1 MKRIT
6 QNWKYQTGRV
16 VASWLLVLLIVCAIA
31 GI

>member
-1 MKRIT
+1 MKRIAR
-6 QNWKYQTGRV
+6 NPKYQAGRV